1 MRVGVARGRERTTS
15 RQLVPRYLQRLAL
28 RCGKRPRPLQVRTLQ
43 LPLLP
48 WLRPLLLPLLF
59 VSARGNP
66 EDPTWRSRNQ
76 DELVRSQVAQNFG
89 LRRTLHSRLQLDIE
103 EKSTV
108 T

>member
-1 MRVGVARGRERTTS
+1 MREETAAAA
-15 RQLVPRYLQRLAL
+15 PL
-28 RCGKRPRPLQVRTLQ
+28 RVRTL
-43 LPLLP
+43 LMPLLP
-48 WLRPLLLPLLF
+48 RLRPLLLPLLF

-89 LRRTLHSRLQLDIE
+89 LRRMPHSRLQHDVE